1 MKITNPVPYF
11 RGFGLC
17 KRKWGIF
24 ALVGNL
30 LLSYLREIYVT
41 RNAGTFCRLV
51 SVAGTIIQA
60 NGRPTLPTKTA
71 GMLKVEGDCS
81 AKDRT

>member
-51 SVAGTIIQA
+51 SVAD
-60 NGRPTLPTKTA
+60 GRPTLPTKTA